1 MGWGLLALTPLVLL
15 LLMWWSWRGIRLR
28 QAHINHKMATHG
40 VTYLLLPRPDAPPTR
55 AERVA
60 LWQRLSQVL
69 PRGEHLSFELSGG
82 QAGVMFSLRATDEKV
97 CRAFLTK
104 VMTEYPGAEA
114 RQVETPEQDPLWVE
128 EGQAAVWIELV
139 PTKRDHPLSIATPD
153 PQIAVLGELALL
165 PQGVNAGVQVL
176 VRADFHTRGRLLK
189 QAAKATSKKPE
200 TGPYAVRPSSE
211 EKREV
216 QAVDAR
222 TGQGFV
228 EAQLLVWAAAPIEGM
243 AWHAAHVLTDTLRGQ
258 YDVQNP
264 LKRDKEGEGSR
275 YGRQMPAFGG
285 RGWSVSELGTLAHL
299 VGGDTAGLAPQLLRA
314 RGRPLPPSPHS
325 YIPRHARIA
334 DFIREAE
341 ARQRGAG
348 SGHNGGLVVVEEGW
362 DDAPGAVVEVEG
374 WDVDVGLVVIE
385 EGWDDAPAEQD
396 MVQPDMPE
404 STRP

>member
-1 MGWGLLALTPLVLL
+1 V
-15 LLMWWSWRGIRLR
+15 
-28 QAHINHKMATHG
+28 N
-40 VTYLLLPRPDAPPTR
+40 
-55 AERVA
+55 
-60 LWQRLSQVL
+60 
-69 PRGEHLSFELSGG
+69 
-82 QAGVMFSLRATDEKV
+82 
-97 CRAFLTK
+97 
-104 VMTEYPGAEA
+104 
-114 RQVETPEQDPLWVE
+114 
-128 EGQAAVWIELV
+128 EGQVAVWIELV
-139 PTKRDHPLSIATPD
+139 PTKRDHPLSMATPD

-211 EKREV
+211 AKREV

-243 AWHAAHVLTDTLRGQ
+243 AWHAAHVLADTLRGQ

-264 LKRDKEGEGSR
+264 LKRDKEGEGSC

-299 VGGDTAGLAPQLLRA
+299 VGGDTTGLAPQLLRA
-314 RGRPLPPSPHS
+314 RGRPLPPSPKC

-341 ARQRGAG
+341 AQKRGTG
-348 SGHNGGLVVVEEGW
+348 SRSDIAVIEEGW
-362 DDAPGAVVEVEG
+362 DDTPGAVVEVEG
-374 WDVDVGLVVIE
+374 WDANVGLVVIE
-385 EGWDDAPAEQD
+385 EGWDDEPAKPD

-404 STRP
+404 STGP